1 MIGYKTEG
9 GSVQMPI
16 VTYQVNRL
24 GLEDS
29 TDYEYDVSVPS
40 LGLDSFKITAI
51 NQTGRLA

>member
-1 MIGYKTEG
+1 
-9 GSVQMPI
+9 MPI